1 LQDPRQLKFP
11 QIPVHLVLSQELKE
25 IGKVNLTNRV
35 EEKEEAVKSKEKVK
49 NLHLI
54 YKDLVQ
60 LLTDVKDNSTEKSD
74 KPKDFL

>member
-11 QIPVHLVLSQELKE
+11 QISVHLVLSQELQE
-25 IGKVNLTNRV
+25 IGKANLTNRV
-35 EEKEEAVKSKEKVK
+35 EEKEEAVKSKEKAK

-60 LLTDVKDNSTEKSD
+60 LLTDVKDNSMENSNKQ
-74 KPKDFL
+74 KDVL